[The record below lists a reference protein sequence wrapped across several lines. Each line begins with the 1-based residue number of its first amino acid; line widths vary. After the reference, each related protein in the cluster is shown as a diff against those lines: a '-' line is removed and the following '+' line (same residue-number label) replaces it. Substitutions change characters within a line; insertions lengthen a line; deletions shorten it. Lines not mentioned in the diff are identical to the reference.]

1 VTITAGTRLGRYDIR
16 AKIGEGGM
24 GEVYLA
30 VDTKLDRKVAIK
42 ILPAEVAADRGRMNR
57 FVQEAKAASALNHPN
72 VLTIYEVDDTE
83 SGHFIVTELIE
94 GETLRAR
101 LRRAPMKVEEVLKVA
116 TQIASALV
124 ATHTRGIIHRDIK
137 PDNVML
143 KRDGLAKVL
152 DFGLAKLSE
161 PKIPASD
168 PEAPTHALLKTE
180 PGTVMGTSAYM
191 SPEQARGAEVD
202 ARTDLWSLG
211 VVLYEMIAGCHPF
224 QGETPT
230 EVIAQVLERQPPPLA
245 QYVPNVRS
253 ELQRI
258 VNKALVKDPEHRYQ
272 TARDL
277 LLDLKALKEELELE
291 ARLERSAPRARQPT
305 DSRRPALLMLAG
317 FAVVVALG
325 AAVVIY
331 FLYLRRA
338 AVTPKAEIQ
347 SLAVL
352 PLDNLSGDSSQDYFA
367 DGMTETLIANLGK
380 IESLRVISRTSVM
393 QYKGARRPL
402 PEIARELHV
411 DAVIEGSVE
420 RAGGRVR
427 ITAQLIEAAT
437 DRHLWAESYD
447 GDLRDVLALQS
458 QVAAAIAQAI
468 KGKLAPQSAPLAANR
483 QVDPQAYE
491 AYLKGLVLSNHPNKP
506 DNDVAIDALER
517 AVKID
522 PNFAQGYAAL
532 ARAYTVKFS
541 YLAPGDQQ
549 IEAKALAAVE
559 KALALDPDSAEAHLA
574 RGFLFWT
581 PSYHYPHERVVQEY
595 RRALTLNPNLDEA
608 HHQLGLVYIHVGLF
622 DRAMQEIQTAVGI
635 NPSNEL
641 AQFRVGVDLLYEGKY
656 EEALAIFRKY
666 PEIEASPLSGYQI
679 AWALFSEGKK
689 DEARSTIAAELKR
702 DPEDQ
707 GGNFHS
713 VAAMLAAADGDQK
726 RAEDMIRGSQE
737 KGRGFIHFH
746 HSAYNI
752 ASAYALMK
760 KPAEALKWLQ
770 LAADDGLPCYPL
782 FERDPNLDNLRQVPQ
797 FIEFMAKQKAQWEYY
812 KAGL

>member
-1 VTITAGTRLGRYDIR
+1 MNVTAGTRLGRYEIR
-16 AKIGEGGM
+16 SKIGEGGM
-24 GEVYLA
+24 GEVYQAL
-30 VDTKLDRKVAIK
+30 DSKLDRKVALK
-42 ILPAEVAADRGRMNR
+42 ILPAKVAADRGRMNR
-57 FVQEAKAASALNHPN
+57 FVQEARAASALNHPN
-72 VLTIYEVDDTE
+72 ILTVFEIDETD

-101 LRRAPMKVEEVLKVA
+101 MRRGPMKVEEILDVA

-124 ATHTRGIIHRDIK
+124 ATHAAGIIHRDIK
-137 PDNVML
+137 PENVML
-143 KRDGLAKVL
+143 KSDGLVKIL
-152 DFGLAKLSE
+152 DFGLAKLAE
-161 PKIPASD
+161 PQPIFSD

-180 PGTVMGTSAYM
+180 PGVIMGTSAYM
-191 SPEQARGAEVD
+191 SPEQARGLEVD

-211 VVLYEMIAGCHPF
+211 VMLYEMIGSRPPF
-224 QGETPT
+224 KGQTPA
-230 EVIAQVLERQPPPLA
+230 EVIAQVLERQPAPLA

-258 VNKALVKDPEHRYQ
+258 VNKALVKDREHRYQ
-272 TARDL
+272 TAKDM
-277 LLDLKALKEELELE
+277 LLDLKALKEELKLE
-291 ARLERSAPRARQPT
+291 AKLESSAIPPPNVAT
-305 DSRRPALLMLAG
+305 RRPPALPMVAVGVLIAVIGVALL
-317 FAVVVALG
+317 
-325 AAVVIY
+325 Y
-331 FLYLRRA
+331 FFFYRRA
-338 AVTPKAEIQ
+338 VAPTSEIK

-352 PLDNLSGDSSQDYFA
+352 PLDNLSGDPSQDYFA

-447 GDLRDVLALQS
+447 GDMRDVLSLQS
-458 QVAAAIAQAI
+458 QVASAIAQAI
-468 KGKLAPQSAPLAANR
+468 KGKLAPQAKDPLSANR
-483 QVDPQAYE
+483 QIDPQAYE
-491 AYLKGLVLSNHPNKP
+491 PYLKGLVLSNHPIKP
-506 DNDVAIDALER
+506 DNDMAIDLLER
-517 AVKID
+517 TVKID
-522 PNFAQGYAAL
+522 PNFAPGYAAL

-541 YLAPGDQQ
+541 YLAPSDRQ
-549 IEAKALAAVE
+549 IEDQALAAVE
-559 KALALDPDSAEAHLA
+559 KALSLAPDLPEAHLA

-581 PSYHYPHERVVQEY
+581 PSYHYPHEQVIREY
-595 RRALTLNPNLDEA
+595 QRALALNPNLDEA

-622 DRAMQEIQTAVGI
+622 ERAMQEIQKAIAI

-641 AQFRVGVDLLYEGKY
+641 AQFRVGVVLLYEGKY
-656 EEALAIFRKY
+656 EDALAIFRKY
-666 PEIEASPLSGYQI
+666 PAIEASPLSGYQI
-679 AWALFSEGKK
+679 SWALFSEGKRE
-689 DEARSTIAAELKR
+689 EARATIEAELKK
-702 DPEDQ
+702 DSDDQ

-726 RAEDMIRGSQE
+726 LAEEMLRIAQE

-752 ASAYALMK
+752 ACAYALMK
-760 KPAEALKWLQ
+760 KPEDALKWLQ

-782 FERDPNLDNLRQVPQ
+782 FERDPNLDNLRQDPQ
-797 FIEFMAKQKAQWEYY
+797 FVAFMAKEKAQWEYY